1 MFRLM
6 PKQQQL
12 FERFERIATLGM
24 EAAVALGELLRA
36 PDQANVLI
44 PKIEALEQEGD
55 EENHAALEMLQK
67 GVSAPF
73 ERSELITLLGE
84 LDDLVDGADAA
95 AHRLVLYSVKAIKP
109 EALELGEI
117 LVKTAGE
124 LVQTVRALRTGKAKD
139 AILASVVEVNRL
151 ENQGDVVMRA
161 AIGALFT
168 SEQNAI
174 ELIKW
179 KELFEILE
187 GTIDTCEHVAN
198 RIESIVIKHA

>member
-12 FERFERIATLGM
+12 FERFERMATLGV
-24 EAAVALGELLRA
+24 EAAGALGELLRA
-36 PDQANVLI
+36 PDQAPTLL
-44 PKIEALEQEGD
+44 PKIEALEQQGD
-55 EENHAALEMLQK
+55 ALNHEAMEMLQK

-73 ERSELITLLGE
+73 ERSELIALLGE

-95 AHRLVLYSVKAIKP
+95 AHRLVLYRVQAIKP
-109 EALELGEI
+109 EALQLGDI
-117 LVKTAGE
+117 LVKTAAE
-124 LVQTVRALRTGKAKD
+124 LVQTVRALRTGKAKE

-151 ENQGDVVMRA
+151 ENQGDAVMRA

-187 GTIDTCEHVAN
+187 EAIDTCEHVAN
-198 RIESIVIKHA
+198 RIQSIVVKHA